1 MRERTKINKKIK
13 NVANIVAV
21 VLKSQ
26 DSATK
31 GMKHPELCPPR
42 EGGTAPVGRQR
53 STRPISQRVEAPCL
67 ASPLRTINTLLLTR
81 R

>member
-31 GMKHPELCPPR
+31 GLKHPELCPPR
-42 EGGTAPVGRQR
+42 EGGTA
-53 STRPISQRVEAPCL
+53 RPR
-67 ASPLRTINTLLLTR
+67 
-81 R
+81 